1 MNKKKS
7 IALLIVVS
15 VVLVLLAV
23 ATFAQFR
30 IPFYKNG
37 TRIYQSFLGAIELDG
52 DLEPGVAYELTLKED
67 IATDDTADLDPEAVV
82 KTLEYRLKA
91 LGYDAAT
98 VVAYREGETDNYSFR
113 VEMRASDTAAD
124 DIAVAARYGELE
136 FKDGNGTYLFGRE
149 YVQSA
154 RYISQTVQA
163 TTSYYVE
170 LRFTNEGITAL
181 REAIAAGSTD
191 SEGNAT
197 DFTLTITLGD
207 SQLFSAPLTEEAL
220 LQNSLL
226 ISGEDGESL
235 TETTAQQFALQL
247 NSGGLAY
254 EYEISD
260 PMETTPSLGENA
272 KELVFWAGLA
282 AMLLIIVAMIFA
294 YGGFGLI
301 AGVSLFF
308 FVMMEIVMLI
318 LVPGI
323 TLNFAGV
330 IGFFAAMLLT
340 ADSMVIIMHRVREE
354 YRNGKTAKA
363 AIKTAYRRS
372 WFTIVET
379 NAVLAV
385 FALLMFF
392 IATGYV
398 NCFAVTFGIGIVL
411 SALITMFVSYLLTS
425 MALPLFQEKSEKF
438 LKLRREDK
446 EEVA

>member
-170 LRFTNEGITAL
+170 LRFTDDGVNAL
-181 REAIAAGSTD
+181 NAAIDAAAAEED
-191 SEGNAT
+191 SSG
-197 DFTLTITLGD
+197 FTLSITLGD
-207 SQLFSAPLTEEAL
+207 TQLFSSSLTKDTIA
-220 LQNSLL
+220 QNSLY
-226 ISGEDGESL
+226 IGGENT
-235 TETTAQQFALQL
+235 TETAARQLALQIA
-247 NSGGLAY
+247 SGGLAY

>member
-154 RYISQTVQA
+154 RYISQTVAA
-163 TTSYYVE
+163 TTTHYVE
-170 LRFTNEGITAL
+170 LRFTDDGVNAL
-181 REAIAAGSTD
+181 NAAIDAAVAEED
-191 SEGNAT
+191 SSG
-197 DFTLTITLGD
+197 FTLSITLGD
-207 SQLFSAPLTEEAL
+207 TQLFSSSLTKDTIA
-220 LQNSLL
+220 QNSLY
-226 ISGEDGESL
+226 IGGENT
-235 TETTAQQFALQL
+235 TETAARQLALQIA
-247 NSGGLAY
+247 SGGLAY

>member
-154 RYISQTVQA
+154 RYISQTVAA
-163 TTSYYVE
+163 TTTHYVE
-170 LRFTNEGITAL
+170 LRFTDDGVNAL
-181 REAIAAGSTD
+181 NAAIDAAAAEED
-191 SEGNAT
+191 SSG
-197 DFTLTITLGD
+197 FTLSITLGD
-207 SQLFSAPLTEEAL
+207 TQLFSSSLTKDTIA
-220 LQNSLL
+220 QNSLY
-226 ISGEDGESL
+226 IGGENT
-235 TETTAQQFALQL
+235 TETAARQLALQIA
-247 NSGGLAY
+247 SGGLAY

>member
-154 RYISQTVQA
+154 RYISQTVAA
-163 TTSYYVE
+163 TTTHYVE
-170 LRFTNEGITAL
+170 LRFTDDGVNAL
-181 REAIAAGSTD
+181 NAAIDAAAAEED
-191 SEGNAT
+191 SSG
-197 DFTLTITLGD
+197 FTLSITLGD
-207 SQLFSAPLTEEAL
+207 TQLFSSSLTKDTIA
-220 LQNSLL
+220 QNSLY
-226 ISGEDGESL
+226 IGGENT
-235 TETTAQQFALQL
+235 TETAARQLALQIA
-247 NSGGLAY
+247 SGGLAY

-372 WFTIVET
+372 WLTIVET